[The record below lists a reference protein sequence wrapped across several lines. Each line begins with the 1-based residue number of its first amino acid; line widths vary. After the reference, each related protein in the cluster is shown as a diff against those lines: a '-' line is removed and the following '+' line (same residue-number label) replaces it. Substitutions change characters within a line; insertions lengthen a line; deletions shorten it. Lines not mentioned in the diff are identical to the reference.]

1 MALARF
7 GHLEA
12 VSMCGIAGFW
22 LRKETGDEPTE
33 ILHRMGNTL
42 VHRGPDDSGIFFDK
56 NAGLGLS
63 FRRLSIIDLSA
74 EGHQPMASASGRYT
88 TIFNGEVY
96 NYESIREELGPQQWR
111 GHSDTEVMLAAI
123 ERWGLEAAVRR
134 FIGMFAFAL
143 WDSFER
149 RLHLV
154 RDRIGIK
161 PLYYGHVDGSFVFA
175 SELKALIVFPGF
187 QAAIDRDSLAAYMRC
202 AYVPSPH
209 SIYVGIHK
217 LHPGHILTLSSPQA
231 SPVLSAYWSAEEVAR
246 NGVKSRLQGGDEEII
261 EQLREKLA
269 DAVRLRMIA
278 DVPLGAFLSGGI
290 DSSTVV
296 ALMQSQS
303 SRPVK
308 TFTIGFHEGKY
319 NEAAHARKI
328 AEHLGTE
335 HTEFFLT
342 PQDALDVVPLLPS
355 MYDEPFADSSQ
366 IPTHLV
372 SKLARG
378 HVTVALSGDGGDEL
392 FCGYPR
398 YDFVHSLWN
407 ALRKIPGPIARS
419 AAKLM
424 HSVPSALINNTAGR
438 LPLPGRLRQTP
449 GEKLYRLADHLLAQD
464 PAEIYLRAIT
474 MWPDPSAVVLNSH
487 EHGSVPEAIRRF
499 ADMPDVREMAMLT
512 DLTNYLPD
520 DILTKVDRASMALGL
535 EARVPLLDH
544 RIVEFAWRLPL
555 HLKIRNGKTKWALRQ
570 VLYRHVPAELVE
582 RPKMGFG
589 VPVDLW
595 LRGPLRQ
602 WAEDLLAP
610 ETLGR
615 HGYFSVEPIRQKW
628 KEHVSGS
635 REWHYVLWPVLMFQA
650 WLAEAPSASNRA
662 ESRVLPVPQRMSIQ
676 PT

>member
-1 MALARF
+1 
-7 GHLEA
+7 
-12 VSMCGIAGFW
+12 
-22 LRKETGDEPTE
+22 
-33 ILHRMGNTL
+33 
-42 VHRGPDDSGIFFDK
+42 
-56 NAGLGLS
+56 
-63 FRRLSIIDLSA
+63 
-74 EGHQPMASASGRYT
+74 
-88 TIFNGEVY
+88 
-96 NYESIREELGPQQWR
+96 
-111 GHSDTEVMLAAI
+111 
-123 ERWGLEAAVRR
+123 
-134 FIGMFAFAL
+134 
-143 WDSFER
+143 
-149 RLHLV
+149 V

-175 SELKALIVFPGF
+175 SELKALRAFPGF

-202 AYVPSPH
+202 AYVPAPH
-209 SIYVGIHK
+209 SIYEGIHK
-217 LHPGHILTLSSPQA
+217 LPAGHILTLSSNEA
-231 SPVLSAYWSAEEVAR
+231 SPVLSAYWSAAEVAS
-246 NGVKSRLQGGDEEII
+246 NGVESRLRGGDEEII
-261 EQLREKLA
+261 EQLHEKLA

-296 ALMQSQS
+296 ALMQAQS

-308 TFTIGFHEGKY
+308 TFTIGFHEDQY
-319 NEAAHARKI
+319 NEATHARKI

-335 HTEFFLT
+335 HTELFVT

-372 SKLARG
+372 SKLARR

-407 ALRKIPGPIARS
+407 ALRNIPRPIARTT
-419 AAKLM
+419 AKLM
-424 HSVPSALINNTAGR
+424 HMVPPVVINNTTGR
-438 LPLPGRLRQTP
+438 LPLPRRLRQAP
-449 GEKLYRLADHLLAQD
+449 GEKLHRLADHLLAQD

-487 EHGSVPEAIRRF
+487 EYQAVPQAIRRF

-520 DILTKVDRASMALGL
+520 DILTKVDRASMAIGL

-544 RIVEFAWRLPL
+544 RVVEFAWRLPL
-555 HLKIRNGKTKWALRQ
+555 HFKVRDGKTKWALRQ
-570 VLYRHVPAELVE
+570 VLYQHVLAELVE

-595 LRGPLRQ
+595 LRGPLRE
-602 WAEDLLAP
+602 WAEDMLTPEKLGHHGLL
-610 ETLGR
+610 
-615 HGYFSVEPIRQKW
+615 SIEPIRKKW
-628 KEHVSGS
+628 KEHVSGA
-635 REWHYVLWPVLMFQA
+635 RDWHYLLWPVLMFQA
-650 WLAEAPSASNRA
+650 WVAAASSASKQT
-662 ESRVLPVPQRMSIQ
+662 ESQTVPVPRRVTSQ